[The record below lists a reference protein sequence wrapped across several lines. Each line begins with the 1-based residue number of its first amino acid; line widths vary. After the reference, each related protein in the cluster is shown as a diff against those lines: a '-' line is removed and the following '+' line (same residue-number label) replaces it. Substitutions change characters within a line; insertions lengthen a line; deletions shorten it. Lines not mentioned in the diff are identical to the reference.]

1 MKTPRDFALSLIG
14 RNPQITNNP
23 NAQQLLQ
30 VVQENDSVKGA
41 QIAQN
46 ICDSYGIT
54 REQAIQEAKR
64 LFGLP

>member
-1 MKTPRDFALSLIG
+1 MKTPRDLALSLIS

>member
-1 MKTPRDFALSLIG
+1 MKTPRDFALSLIS

-30 VVQENDSVKGA
+30 VVQENDSDKGA

-64 LFGLP
+64 FFGLP

>member
-1 MKTPRDFALSLIG
+1 MKTPRDFALSLIS

-30 VVQENDSVKGA
+30 VVQENNSAKGA

-64 LFGLP
+64 FFGLP

>member
-1 MKTPRDFALSLIG
+1 MQTPRDFALRLIS
-14 RNPQITNNP
+14 RNPNIANNP
-23 NAQQLLQ
+23 SAQQLLQ
-30 VVQENDSVKGA
+30 VVQENDSTKGA

>member
-1 MKTPRDFALSLIG
+1 MKTPRDFALSLIS

-30 VVQENDSVKGA
+30 VVQENDSAKGA

-46 ICDSYGIT
+46 ICNSYGIT

-64 LFGLP
+64 FFGLP

>member
-1 MKTPRDFALSLIG
+1 MKTPRDFALSLIS